1 MILKLLLDFIFNTLD
16 FIINLIPQVSLPAD
30 FTGGITSFFDTLDS
44 INAFIPL
51 TPIYVSIL
59 TVLII
64 YNLQFIIG
72 IVNWLI
78 RKIPF
83 FK

>member
-1 MILKLLLDFIFNTLD
+1 MILKLLLDFIFDTLNML
-16 FIINLIPQVSLPAD
+16 IGLIPEVSLPAD
-30 FTGGITSFFDTLDS
+30 FTGGIGSFFDTLDS
-44 INAFIPL
+44 INAFVPL
-51 TPIYVSIL
+51 SAIYVSIL

-78 RKIPF
+78 RKIPG